1 MLRHPNYDDI
11 FYGQFLNMELLFLAI
26 LVLLMAFALGSG
38 YPVAF
43 ALPGSSII
51 TILLAALCGYLFTGN
66 VDAYFALGGPGQWLS
81 AGVTNLRGV
90 YWEPER
96 DTLIAI
102 PLFIFMGI
110 MLQRSKIAEDLLI
123 TMAQL
128 FGPIPGGLGISV
140 VFVGALL
147 AATTGIVGATV
158 VAMGLISLPVMLR
171 NNYSPSL
178 ATGTIAASG
187 TLGQIIPPSIV
198 LIILADQLSS
208 AADQA
213 GSMRKALHK
222 ASTGE
227 LSMPSAFD
235 VGSTSAGEMFL
246 GAFVPG
252 ILLVLLYMAF
262 ILIYAF
268 FKPKAAPAIAFE
280 GSYNREFLGKVL
292 ITLVPPLTLIL
303 LVLGSI
309 IGGIA
314 TVNQAGAIGAAGA
327 LVMAGYRLHEGKPRT
342 YWPVLLAI
350 ISLIAIAI
358 ILSNYNTNI
367 KNIKTPDDKLG
378 VTLALIA
385 TFGLVVSLI
394 WSGWRAFKIDNTLH
408 GVMIETAKT
417 TSLVFIILLG
427 AAMLTAAFRA
437 FGGEELVRH
446 FLESLPGGFWSKFI
460 VVMGVIF
467 ILGFFLDFIEIAV
480 VVVPIVAPILLA
492 DPSAN
497 VTAVWLGVMI
507 GLNIQ
512 TSFLTPPFG
521 FALFYLRGVAP
532 ATVKTIQMYRGVIA
546 FIGLQL
552 LALGIVGAFPSLV
565 NYLPNRVSLLS
576 ETAPPP
582 RNPKLQYC
590 VEEMLTGYY
599 SENGDRITRAIATAQ
614 ELDLSVLPKKLKKNL
629 ENGFTEAGSAMELL
643 AKAIEAEQVI
653 SAASPGYRSIH
664 DEVRELQRGMFQI
677 TKDNKDL
684 STRISRLRDES
695 DKPERQRL
703 EALLQGN
710 KDEIAKLEGMIP
722 AGWDDAFK
730 QYIVLVKTEQK
741 ARLTYRRAADEAY
754 EPLQNVLF
762 ILDDAEKLDALESEL
777 FEFKAKISASEPHD
791 MVAPLANF
799 SKLLNKVAG
808 TGSLRSAISKARRAL
823 KSRNPNKEKALA
835 AIEKAEAIFAEDKAW
850 RAKAV
855 ETLKPSLEKYDDV
868 IRGNIGLRLQS
879 RLSREQALYVASC
892 GSGHRDV
899 SLNF

>member
-1 MLRHPNYDDI
+1 
-11 FYGQFLNMELLFLAI
+11 MELLFLAI
-26 LVLLMAFALGSG
+26 LVLLMAFALASG

-51 TILLAALCGYLFTGN
+51 AIVLAAICGYFFEGN
-66 VDAYFALGGPGQWLS
+66 VDAYFAIGGPGQWLS

-90 YWEPER
+90 FWEPER

-128 FGPIPGGLGISV
+128 FGPVPGGLGISV

-158 VAMGLISLPVMLR
+158 VAMGLISLPAMMR

-213 GSMRKALHK
+213 GTMRKALYK

-227 LSMPSAFD
+227 LSMPSNFA

-268 FKPKAAPAIAFE
+268 FKPSVAPAIPFE
-280 GSYNREFLGKVL
+280 GKYNVEFLKRVL
-292 ITLVPPLTLIL
+292 MALIPPLALIF

-327 LVMAGYRLHEGKPRT
+327 LVMASYRLYEGKRGT
-342 YWPVLLAI
+342 YWPAMLAGV
-350 ISLIAIAI
+350 SMVAIVI
-358 ILSNYNTNI
+358 ILANFDTNI
-367 KNIKTPDDKLG
+367 KSAKTSHDFLG
-378 VTLALIA
+378 LTLAGIA
-385 TFGLVVSLI
+385 TFGLVVALA
-394 WSGWRAFKIDNTLH
+394 WSGWRAFKIDNILH

-446 FLESLPGGFWSKFI
+446 FLEGLPGGFWSKFI

-497 VTAVWLGVMI
+497 ITAVWLGVMI

-532 ATVKTIQMYRGVIA
+532 ASVKTIQMYRGVIA
-546 FIGLQL
+546 FIALQL
-552 LALGIVGAFPSLV
+552 LALGIVGAFPALV

-590 VEEMLTGYY
+590 VENMLSEYY
-599 SENGDRITRAIATAQ
+599 SDNGTAISLAISTVKG
-614 ELDLSVLPKKLKKNL
+614 LDLSVLPKKLQKDL
-629 ENGFTEAGSAMELL
+629 AGSFEHADKGMGLL
-643 AKAIEAEQVI
+643 AEAITAEQAVK
-653 SAASPGYRSIH
+653 AASDAYRPIH
-664 DEVRELQRGMFQI
+664 GEVRSLQRSMLLAGI
-677 TKDNKDL
+677 ENKEL
-684 STRISRLRDES
+684 ETRISRLREES
-695 DKPERQRL
+695 DGPEKERL
-703 EALLQGN
+703 LAIVQTN
-710 KDEIAKLEGMIP
+710 KDEITKLEGMIP
-722 AGWDDAFK
+722 DGWDDTFK
-730 QYIVLVKTEQK
+730 EYNVLIKAEQK
-741 ARLTYRRAADEAY
+741 ARSTYR
-754 EPLQNVLF
+754 NTV
-762 ILDDAEKLDALESEL
+762 DDAYDPLRSIMAILADTPKLDTIEAEL
-777 FEFKAKISASEPHD
+777 FALKDKISASEPAD
-791 MVAPLANF
+791 MVKPLAEF
-799 SKLLNKVAG
+799 SKVIGKIAG
-808 TGSLRSAISKARRAL
+808 TNTLKSAVGKARRAL
-823 KSRNPNKEKALA
+823 KSRKPSKEKALA
-835 AIEKAEAIFAEDKAW
+835 QIEKAESIFAEEKAW
-850 RAKAV
+850 RVKANAA
-855 ETLKPSLEKYDDV
+855 LAPGFSSYNKV
-868 IRGNIGLRLQS
+868 ISSNIGLRMQT

-892 GSGHRDV
+892 SSGHEDV